1 MRRLIIPILYI
12 TVQFLTACAG
22 NETAPPSSN
31 TALESISPDGND
43 KQKKGYM
50 QRHYDQWVTEEW
62 EPVTAEKADT
72 DADLPASKTAEGTVK
87 HDRIQKNDTDG
98 TLQKYVDKW
107 SFYLETTQEKEHNRT
122 PSHVRELET
131 LPAIGTP
138 GR

>member
-12 TVQFLTACAG
+12 AVQFLTACAG

-62 EPVTAEKADT
+62 EPATAGRTAADT
-72 DADLPASKTAEGTVK
+72 DSPTPETSGDTVK
-87 HDRIQKNDTDG
+87 RDHLQKGDTDG

-107 SFYLETTQEKEHNRT
+107 SFYLETQEKEHNRT